1 MDLSVKTAKN
11 ILGGE
16 TNGCRKC
23 DCNNCPTQN
32 GYDLSASKSKGRS
45 DGYSAMGQ

>member
-16 TNGCRKC
+16 TSSCGKC
-23 DCNNCPTQN
+23 DCNNCITQN
-32 GYDLSASKSKGRS
+32 GYNLSEAKSKGRS
-45 DGYSAMGQ
+45 DGYKAFGQ